1 MKVLRMKEVD
11 IDACVQAAQ
20 GESIVLTKNG
30 SPVAV
35 VLGVEGMDLEQVELS
50 QSSKFWKLIKERRK
64 RPTISRKE
72 LEKRLSK

>member
-1 MKVLRMKEVD
+1 MKVLKIQDVN

-20 GESIVLTKNG
+20 GEGIVLTKDG

-35 VLGVEGMDLEQVELS
+35 VLGVEGMDLEQLELS

-72 LEKRLSK
+72 LEKRLAE